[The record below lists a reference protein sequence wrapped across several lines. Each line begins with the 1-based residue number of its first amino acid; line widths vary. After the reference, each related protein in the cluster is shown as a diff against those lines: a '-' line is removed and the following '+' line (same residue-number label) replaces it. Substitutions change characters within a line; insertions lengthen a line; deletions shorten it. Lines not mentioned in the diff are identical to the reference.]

1 MSFSFSA
8 PAFVHGARISGLEAR
23 MDQVEDRIC
32 DLDARGSEEA
42 DNLANDRD
50 LDRFILTGKF
60 MLLNL
65 LQDLGGQSNY
75 DLIWINCYHKTY
87 LSGHGVSLV
96 VMRDNYPAM
105 RLCCIYAFN
114 ECLEGSFYCFRATQ
128 TSFGRAKGSIWNGV
142 GFRSKIS
149 SWFRRNR
156 HHLGQVNEII

>member
-1 MSFSFSA
+1 MFQFLIVIHFTSLNLMSFSFST
-8 PAFVHGARISGLEAR
+8 PAFVHGARISGLEAH

-75 DLIWINCYHKTY
+75 DLI
-87 LSGHGVSLV
+87 
-96 VMRDNYPAM
+96 
-105 RLCCIYAFN
+105 
-114 ECLEGSFYCFRATQ
+114 
-128 TSFGRAKGSIWNGV
+128 
-142 GFRSKIS
+142 
-149 SWFRRNR
+149 
-156 HHLGQVNEII
+156 